1 MKKYFLLSFLVLL
14 PCLTKAEIRNKEQA
28 QKIATEFLSG
38 GQTKSVRL
46 DLDMVWDGSDPVT
59 RSVETSPAFYVFDN
73 LAGPGFV
80 IVSGDDLVRP
90 IIGYSYDNEFDSEN
104 MAPHFISWMK
114 EIAKQINY
122 VRSTSTSASRA
133 ASDNGVGQDVLK
145 HDTALWNQ
153 ISPFNNMCP
162 YDGDERSITG
172 CVATAMAIVMKF
184 HEWPDA
190 GVGFIPSYVTNS
202 KQISVPSIHLGHS
215 YDWGNMLMSYSRGN
229 ETLEEQ
235 NAVARLMADCG
246 AAVEM
251 DYSSIASAAASE
263 NVAVA
268 MVKYMKYDKSMIL
281 KYRGYFSDDEWHEML
296 RNELRTNGP
305 VYYSGA
311 AEDSGHAFVIDGY
324 TDGDYYSVNWGWGGT
339 LNGNFLLDA
348 LGGNG
353 GQGYNVLQDALF
365 NVSKDCGGEP
375 EEFIIM
381 PNGFQTDCDVFEVGE
396 PFGLDMYWIVN
407 SSSVVY
413 NGRVAVHHIDAKGN
427 IKEEL
432 WTEEVENLAPSEHY
446 GLLSA
451 EAVINVDIEP
461 GDRLIAVFWN
471 NQKGCWEK
479 LRGYSVL
486 TDIASIPVVEA
497 SSIEESISFA
507 FNTQT
512 REIELIS
519 KRRGVHMT
527 ITGPSG
533 EVVFDDVTVPRG
545 RYLIQSSDLAAGR
558 YKITFSKRDE
568 YDELYFVIGSKE
580 EDSHE

>member
-1 MKKYFLLSFLVLL
+1 MKKYFLLFFLVLL
-14 PCLTKAEIRNKEQA
+14 PCLTKAEIRNREQA
-28 QKIATEFLSG
+28 QEIATEFLSG

-46 DLDMVWDGSDPVT
+46 DLHMVWDGSDPAT
-59 RSVETSPAFYVFDN
+59 RSVETTPAFYVFDN

-90 IIGYSYDNEFDSEN
+90 VLGYSYDNEFDSEN

-114 EIAKQINY
+114 EIEKQINY
-122 VRSTSTSASRA
+122 VRSNSTSASRA
-133 ASDNGVGQDVLK
+133 ASDNGTNQTVLK
-145 HDTALWNQ
+145 YDTALWNQ
-153 ISPFNNMCP
+153 ISPFNDMCP

-190 GVGFIPSYVTNS
+190 GVGIIPSYVTVS
-202 KQISVPSIHLGHS
+202 KQITVPAIHLGHS
-215 YDWGNMLMSYSRGN
+215 YDWENMLMKYNLGT
-229 ETLEEQ
+229 ETIEEQ

-246 AAVEM
+246 AAVKM
-251 DYSSIASAAASE
+251 DYTSSASGAFSE
-263 NVAVA
+263 DVAHA
-268 MVKYMKYDKSMIL
+268 LVKYMKYDKSMML
-281 KYRGYFSDDEWHEML
+281 KQRGYFSDDEWHEML
-296 RNELRTNGP
+296 RNELKTHGP
-305 VYYSGA
+305 LYYSGQS
-311 AEDSGHAFVIDGY
+311 DSSGHAFVIDGY
-324 TDGDYYSVNWGWGGT
+324 TEGDYYCVNWGWGGT

-353 GQGYNVLQDALF
+353 GKGYNVLQDALF
-365 NVSKDCGGEP
+365 NVSKDHGGEP
-375 EEFIIM
+375 EEYILM
-381 PNGFQTDCDVFEVGE
+381 PNGLLTDCDVFEVGE
-396 PFGLDMYWIVN
+396 PFGLEVNWIWN
-407 SSSVVY
+407 SSSAVY
-413 NGRVAVHHIDAKGN
+413 NGRVAVVLIDAKGN

-432 WTEEVENLAPSEHY
+432 WSEDIVDLSPSMSYGFAPV
-446 GLLSA
+446 
-451 EAVINVDIEP
+451 EAVINVDIET

-479 LRGYSVL
+479 IRGYSETVEV
-486 TDIASIPVVEA
+486 DSIPVVEA

-512 REIELIS
+512 REIELVS
-519 KRRGVHMT
+519 KRRGVHML

-533 EVVFDDVTVPRG
+533 EVLFDDVTVARG
-545 RYLIQSSDLAAGR
+545 RYMIPTSDLPAGR